1 MNSYKTI
8 AILMATF
15 NGEKYLAE
23 QIDSLLAQTYQD
35 WHLYIHD
42 DGSKDKTIDIINAY
56 IGKYPDRIT
65 LLEYP
70 SQGSACR
77 NFLSM
82 LERVEAPYYMFCDQ
96 DDIWISDKIE
106 KSMQAIQTVEKRYG
120 DIPVVV
126 HTDLRIIDCNKNIL
140 RESFFN
146 FANIHPER
154 IKHYQEYVQN
164 VVTGST
170 MLFNRKARASSLR
183 VSACSATMHD
193 AWVTLRAVADGGVRF
208 TIFEP
213 LVCYRQHAENV
224 LGAQDGRRFTLS
236 YRLSH
241 FSEMLKM
248 NIDHFWMMRSAGQI
262 GLHTFIKNKYLVFKN
277 SKQE

>member
-1 MNSYKTI
+1 MKDNDI
-8 AILMATF
+8 AILMATY
-15 NGEKYLAE
+15 NGARYLGE
-23 QIDSLLAQTYQD
+23 QIESLFAQTSHD
-35 WHLYIHD
+35 WHLYVHD
-42 DGSKDKTIDIINAY
+42 DGSRDDTVRVLHQYAASHPNK
-56 IGKYPDRIT
+56 IT
-65 LLEYP
+65 LLDYP
-70 SQGSACR
+70 SQGGACR

-96 DDIWISDKIE
+96 DDVWMSDKIE
-106 KSMQAIQTVEKRYG
+106 KSIRAMQTAENRYG

-126 HTDLRIIDCNKNIL
+126 HADLRIIDGNKNTL

-146 FANIHPER
+146 YANIHPER
-154 IKHYQEYVQN
+154 INHYQEYVQN

-170 MLFNRKARASSLR
+170 MLFNHQARVSSLR
-183 VSACSATMHD
+183 VPAHRATMHD
-193 AWVTLRAVADGGVRF
+193 AWVTLRAIADGGIRH

-248 NIDHFWMMRSAGQI
+248 NIDHFQMMRSAGHI
-262 GLHTFIKNKYLVFKN
+262 NLYTFIKNKYKVFKN
-277 SKQE
+277 SKQK